1 MPILTI
7 VLILVVIGFILFLVN
22 KYIPMDPM
30 IKNVLFV
37 IVFIVVIVWL
47 VQLLVPGIADVR
59 RIGG

>member
-1 MPILTI
+1 MPILTV
-7 VLILVVIGFILFLVN
+7 VLILVIIGFILFLVN

-47 VQLLVPGIADVR
+47 VQLLVPGIAEV

>member
-7 VLILVVIGFILFLVN
+7 ILILVVIGFIMWLVN

-37 IVFIVVIVWL
+37 LVFIVVIVWL
-47 VQLLVPGIADVR
+47 VQLLAPGIANV